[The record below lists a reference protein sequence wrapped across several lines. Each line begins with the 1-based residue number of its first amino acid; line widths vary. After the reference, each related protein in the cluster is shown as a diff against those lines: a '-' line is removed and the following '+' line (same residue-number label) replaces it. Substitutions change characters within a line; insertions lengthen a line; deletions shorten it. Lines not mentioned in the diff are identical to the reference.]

1 MASIGEE
8 WEVSEDTFKD
18 TGGPR
23 VSEYGKRYQRVDM
36 LRYEIHCAKGRKVE
50 PEALRQCESFYHF
63 T

>member
-23 VSEYGKRYQRVDM
+23 VSDVREEVP
-36 LRYEIHCAKGRKVE
+36 KGGYA
-50 PEALRQCESFYHF
+50 AL
-63 T
+63 